1 MAHVVPPCFLAESRK
16 RRLNR
21 GSFVS
26 AVCLV
31 VFFDLYCV
39 YVCIF
44 VIYIEFLPYGLFV
57 SNSQVIR
64 CEDRL
69 QNDLYHVGWGIK
81 LCSIQSKSFQRD
93 PHIHCG
99 RKERRELCVCVC
111 LCPGAYP
118 GYGVLPPE
126 LARDAAAAAAAA
138 AAASMS
144 HLAGLGSLSPGG
156 LAYARAAMV
165 CLHLTCAHILL
176 VVTSNYI
183 FLQKKCISPTQ
194 FQFVILLFCGYQPK
208 AVEQPSS
215 WS

>member
-1 MAHVVPPCFLAESRK
+1 MCVFLWFI
-16 RRLNR
+16 L
-21 GSFVS
+21 SFFLM
-26 AVCLV
+26 VCLSV
-31 VFFDLYCV
+31 TVKWFAVKTASKMTYTMSGGALNSAQSNPNPFS
-39 YVCIF
+39 
-44 VIYIEFLPYGLFV
+44 VIHT
-57 SNSQVIR
+57 ST
-64 CEDRL
+64 
-69 QNDLYHVGWGIK
+69 VGEK
-81 LCSIQSKSFQRD
+81 
-93 PHIHCG
+93 
-99 RKERRELCVCVC
+99 KEENCVCVC